1 MNILPSP
8 SNTDQLQVFQF
19 GELTLRAL
27 LLDGEPWFLAADV
40 ASALEY
46 RDSHN
51 LVRGLDDDEK
61 RVIDVTTIT
70 THNVRGNPNKTFV
83 SESGLYTAMVQARTE
98 RAKPFQRWVTAEV
111 LPAIRKTGS
120 YQVPLSL
127 EERALSVITDLTAQV
142 EEQRA
147 LNAQQAAELEA
158 ARPAVEY
165 VETQVLKDD
174 DVLTVKDW
182 GYRFGLTQPQ
192 AYKLLTERQVLSR
205 KLVGERWSQS
215 QGRKEK
221 EFEYRPY
228 AAFRELFVV
237 RGQHNAPRLHNGQI
251 RQTTYVKA
259 FYSLDLARRVGLLNE
274 VEVAA

>member
-1 MNILPSP
+1 MTILPSP
-8 SNTDQLQVFQF
+8 NNTDQLQVFRF

-27 LLDGEPWFLAADV
+27 LLEGEPWFVLSDLVKALGLTSTARV
-40 ASALEY
+40 AERLRPKGVSKTHTLTAGGRQQVTIIDEG
-46 RDSHN
+46 N
-51 LVRGLDDDEK
+51 LY
-61 RVIDVTTIT
+61 RVIMRSNSPVAE
-70 THNVRGNPNKTFV
+70 RF
-83 SESGLYTAMVQARTE
+83 ES
-98 RAKPFQRWVTAEV
+98 WVTDEV
-111 LPAIRKTGS
+111 LPAIRKTGT

-215 QGRKEK
+215 KGRKEK

-259 FYSLDLARRVGLLNE
+259 FYSLDLARRVGILNE